1 MRPPL
6 PRGFAA
12 LALLLLLG
20 GCAASYDG
28 PELLFHNGRIFTVD
42 GTQPWAEAVL
52 IRGERIHLVG
62 TSAELLAA
70 ASPSAT
76 VVDLGG
82 RLVVPGL
89 NDAHAHIQPPFP
101 GTSIALTDNP
111 TADPPTA
118 LMLDSLRAAAARVP
132 AGEWISITIS
142 STILADPR
150 ARRAAL
156 DVFAPDHPVM
166 LRAWSGHG
174 TILNSAALTALGVAD
189 DAADPLGGWFE
200 RDAAGRL
207 TGLAQEYAE
216 FSLVGALP
224 PSRDSAA
231 VATAFRQQVALMVR
245 WGVTSVQSYTL
256 GHDPATLAAVLPG
269 LADLPVRLRIV
280 PAPLTTPAGRDLA
293 PWAALRAP
301 AGGMI
306 TVSGTKYIL
315 DGTPVERLAMLRQ
328 RYQDRDTHGRMNF
341 PADTLRAILQDALT
355 RNEQLHLHAVGDST
369 IATLF
374 ALMREVAPAPNW
386 QPLRVRLEHGDFLA
400 PDLIPQARQLG
411 VVLVQN
417 PSHFTI
423 VPEYMSR
430 LDADRRA
437 WVAPMR
443 SAMEAGVLV
452 GIGSDG
458 PPNPFLN
465 MMFALMHPAN
475 PAETLT
481 IDQALRAYTIASAYG
496 DFAERDRG
504 AIAAGMLADLA
515 VLSQDLFAV
524 PLEALPGTESVLTLV
539 GGRAVWDPM
548 GWVGGR

>member
-1 MRPPL
+1 MRPPCL
-6 PRGFAA
+6 RGFSP
-12 LALLLLLG
+12 LALLLLLA

-28 PELLFHNGRIFTVD
+28 PELLLHNGRVFTVD

-62 TSAELLAA
+62 TSADLLAA
-70 ASPSAT
+70 ASPTAT

-89 NDAHAHIQPPFP
+89 NDAHAHIEPAFP
-101 GTSIALTDNP
+101 GTSVILTENP

-118 LMLDSLRAAAARVP
+118 LMLDSLRTVAARVP
-132 AGEWISITIS
+132 AGEWIRIAIS
-142 STILADPR
+142 DAILSDPR

-156 DVFAPDHPVM
+156 DVFAPNHPVM

-174 TILNSAALTALGVAD
+174 TILNSAALTALGVAE
-189 DAADPLGGWFE
+189 DAADPLGGRFE
-200 RDAAGRL
+200 RDATGRL

-216 FSLVGALP
+216 FNLMGALP
-224 PSRDSAA
+224 SSRDSAA
-231 VATAFRQQVALMVR
+231 VAAAFREQAALLVR
-245 WGVTSVQSYTL
+245 WGITSVQSYTL

-269 LADLPVRLRIV
+269 LTDLPIRLRLV
-280 PAPLTTPAGRDLA
+280 PTPATTPAGRALA
-293 PWAALRAP
+293 PWEALRAP
-301 AGGMI
+301 DGGPVS
-306 TVSGTKYIL
+306 VSGTKYIL
-315 DGTPVERLAMLRQ
+315 DGTPIERLAMLRQ

-341 PADTLRAILQDALT
+341 PADTLRAILQDALA
-355 RNEQLHLHAVGDST
+355 RNAQLHLHAVGDST
-369 IATLF
+369 ISTLF
-374 ALMREVAPAPNW
+374 GLMRELAPATSW
-386 QPLRVRLEHGDFLA
+386 QPLRLRLEHGDFLA
-400 PDLIPQARQLG
+400 PDLVPQARELG
-411 VVLVQN
+411 VVLMQN
-417 PSHFTI
+417 PSHFTV
-423 VPEYMSR
+423 VPEFMSR

-465 MMFALMHPAN
+465 MMFALMHPVN
-475 PAETLT
+475 PAEALT
-481 IDQALRAYTIASAYG
+481 VERALRSYTIANAYAE
-496 DFAERDRG
+496 FADRDRG
-504 AIAAGMLADLA
+504 SIVAGMLADLA
-515 VLSQDLFAV
+515 VLSQDLFEV

-548 GWVGGR
+548 GWVGRE